1 MLGPWFEIV
10 IFPGFVFI
18 VILAILSEQINSR
31 LNSRF
36 YFRTEKT
43 PMFIPIVEN
52 FKFYIK
58 GEQESISRNSI
69 LQGIILVLM
78 VALPLFGSLLLPINL
93 WRAFED
99 FQIPNWIGVYGG
111 YAGTN
116 EGIVGVITFEGDL
129 LFLFAIILFFGFLTF
144 LAQYLNKQH
153 FTKESLTKTFTFMI
167 FDIPL
172 LFILISPIIAK
183 RSLSLTILAEDI
195 RRIVNYNLTFGLVI
209 LLPIAIV
216 VSLFCLAMKF
226 DQPYFDRIN
235 TDSIIRSNAPTPK
248 NWKLNFWNL
257 SMRLMEVVIAGLIVS
272 VFLGGSYL
280 PIPIHGDYQILANT
294 TNFVFKCLAVLMITT
309 IIRALRPRMKTN
321 QTFNFALKILTPLS
335 FLSILLTG
343 GYIGLVGIN

>member
-1 MLGPWFEIV
+1 MISPWFEIV

-18 VILAILSEQINSR
+18 VILALLSEQINSR

-36 YFRTEKT
+36 YFRTERT

-52 FKFYIK
+52 FKLYIK
-58 GEQESISRNSI
+58 GEQESVSRNSI
-69 LQGIILVLM
+69 FQSIILVLM
-78 VALPLFGSLLLPINL
+78 IALPLFSSLLLPINL
-93 WRAFED
+93 WGILPSWA
-99 FQIPNWIGVYGG
+99 GVYGG
-111 YAGTN
+111 YNGTN

-153 FTKESLTKTFTFMI
+153 SAKESVRKTFTFMI

-172 LFILISPIIAK
+172 LFALISPIIAK
-183 RSLSLTILAEDI
+183 KSLSLTMLAEDI
-195 RRIVNYNLTFGLVI
+195 RRIVNHNLAFGLVL

-235 TDSIIRSNAPTPK
+235 TDGIIRSDAPTPK

-280 PIPIHGDYQILANT
+280 PIPIYGDYQILANT
-294 TNFVFKCLAVLMITT
+294 ANFIFKCLVVLMITT
-309 IIRALRPRMKTN
+309 IIRALRPRMKIN
-321 QTFNFALKILTPLS
+321 QTFNLALKILTPLS
-335 FLSILLTG
+335 FLSILITG

>member
-1 MLGPWFEIV
+1 MLGPWFDIV

-18 VILAILSEQINSR
+18 VILAITSEQINSR

-36 YFRTEKT
+36 YFRTEKM

-52 FKFYIK
+52 FKFYLK

-78 VALPLFGSLLLPINL
+78 VALPLFSSLLLPINL
-93 WRAFED
+93 WSSFENL
-99 FQIPNWIGVYGG
+99 QIPNWIGVYGE
-111 YAGTN
+111 YSGTG

-129 LFLFAIILFFGFLTF
+129 LLLFGIILLFGFLTF
-144 LAQYLNKQH
+144 LTQYLNKQH
-153 FTKESLTKTFTFMI
+153 FAKDSLTKTFKFMI

-172 LFILISPIIAK
+172 LFVLIGPIIAK

-195 RRIVNYNLTFGLVI
+195 RRIVNSNLTFGLVF
-209 LLPIAIV
+209 LLPIAVV
-216 VSLFCLAMKF
+216 VSLFCLALKF
-226 DQPYFDRIN
+226 DQPYFDRIT
-235 TDSIIRSNAPTPK
+235 TDSIIRNNAPTPK
-248 NWKLNFWNL
+248 NWKLTFWNL

-272 VFLGGSYL
+272 VFLGGPNL
-280 PIPIHGDYQILANT
+280 PIPIHGNYQILAT
-294 TNFVFKCLAVLMITT
+294 TANFIFKCLVVLMITT
-309 IIRALRPRMKTN
+309 IIRALRPRMKAN
-321 QTFNFALKILTPLS
+321 QAFNFALKILTPLS

>member
-18 VILAILSEQINSR
+18 VILAIISEQINSR

-36 YFRTEKT
+36 YFRTEKR

-58 GEQESISRNSI
+58 GEQESISKNSI

-78 VALPLFGSLLLPINL
+78 VALPLFSSLLLPINL
-93 WRAFED
+93 WSSFENL
-99 FQIPNWIGVYGG
+99 QIPNWIGVYGE
-111 YAGTN
+111 YSGTG
-116 EGIVGVITFEGDL
+116 EGIVGVITFEGDV
-129 LFLFAIILFFGFLTF
+129 LFLFGIMLLFGFLTF
-144 LAQYLNKQH
+144 LVQYLNKQH
-153 FTKESLTKTFTFMI
+153 FAKDSLTKTFKFMI

-172 LFILISPIIAK
+172 LFVLIGPIIAR

-195 RRIVNYNLTFGLVI
+195 RRIVNANLTFGIVF
-209 LLPIAIV
+209 LLPIAIA
-216 VSLFCLAMKF
+216 VSLFCLALKF
-226 DQPYFDRIN
+226 DQPYFDQIT

-272 VFLGGSYL
+272 VFLGGSNL
-280 PIPIHGDYQILANT
+280 PLPIHGNNQILATT
-294 TNFVFKCLAVLMITT
+294 TNFIFKCLVVLMITT
-309 IIRALRPRMKTN
+309 IIRALRPRMKAN